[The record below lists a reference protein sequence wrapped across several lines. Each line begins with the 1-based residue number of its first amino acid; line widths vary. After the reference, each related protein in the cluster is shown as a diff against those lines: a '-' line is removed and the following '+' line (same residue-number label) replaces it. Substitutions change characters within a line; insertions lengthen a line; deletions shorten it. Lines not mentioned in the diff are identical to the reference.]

1 MKKSCFAVF
10 AVLALASSADVLRAQ
25 MPAGGPPGWNAALT
39 KLFGDVKAFSARTDV
54 RQLDKAGREVAVLT
68 MDFAMLEGDI
78 RVEFDLAHVKGGQI
92 SPAAVA
98 QMKQLGMDRT
108 VAILQPSARIMR
120 VIYPRL
126 EAYVD
131 MPLPEDA
138 AAADKNFKIEK
149 TKLGTEKID
158 GHSCV
163 KHKVIMT
170 DGKGGK
176 AEALV
181 WNAADLKDFPI
192 QMQMNDNGSIVVMRY
207 KQIQLARP
215 EAREFQPP
223 AGYKKHADVQQLMM
237 AAAQRQMSGQG
248 GKK

>member
-1 MKKSCFAVF
+1 MKTSRFAIF
-10 AVLALASSADVLRAQ
+10 AILVLASSASIVRAQ

-39 KLFGDVKAFSARTDV
+39 RLFGDVKAFSARTDV
-54 RQLDKAGREVAVLT
+54 RQLDKAGKEMAALT
-68 MDFAMLEGDI
+68 MDFALLEGDI

-108 VAILQPSARIMR
+108 VAILQPTTRVMR

-138 AAADKNFKIEK
+138 AATDKNFKIEK
-149 TKLGTEKID
+149 VKLGNEKID

-163 KHKVIMT
+163 KHRVIMT
-170 DGKGGK
+170 DGRGGK

-181 WNAADLKDFPI
+181 WNATDLKDFPI
-192 QMQMNDNGSIVVMRY
+192 QMQMNENESTVVMRY

-215 EAREFQPP
+215 EARQFQPP
-223 AGYKKHADVQQLMM
+223 TGYKKHADVQQLMM
-237 AAAQRQMSGQG
+237 AAAQRQMSGQR

>member
-1 MKKSCFAVF
+1 MKTSRSAIF
-10 AVLALASSADVLRAQ
+10 AVLAFTLSAHLVRAQ

-39 KLFGDVKAFSARTDV
+39 RLFGDIKAFSARTDV
-54 RQLDKAGREVAVLT
+54 RQLDKAGKEMATLT
-68 MDFAMLEGDI
+68 MDFALLDGDV
-78 RVEFDLAHVKGGQI
+78 RVEFDLAHIKGGQI
-92 SPAAVA
+92 SPTAVA

-108 VAILQPSARIMR
+108 VAILQPATRTMR

-149 TKLGTEKID
+149 AKLGNEKID
-158 GHSCV
+158 GHACV
-163 KHKVIMT
+163 KYKVIMT

-181 WNAADLKDFPI
+181 WNATDLKDFPI
-192 QMQMNDNGSIVVMRY
+192 QMQMNDNESVVVMRY

-215 EAREFQPP
+215 ETTQFQPP
-223 AGYKKHADVQQLMM
+223 AGYKRHADVQQLMM

-248 GKK
+248 RKK